1 MTDQSL
7 ASDPA
12 SGLPEKVSARLR
24 LERSVATLGMWS
36 YRAPLVT
43 LLIAALIVGALATQ
57 LPKTF
62 FLSDV
67 DRYLPTHHPERIQF
81 NLLREQFGRE
91 DFLLVAITPNE
102 VFDAGFLETL
112 RELHVRFEEELP
124 WVDDVQSL
132 VNARETRGAEDSLV
146 VDDLMAIWPQTE
158 MEIAKVGEIARAN
171 PFYRDLYLS
180 GDGRTAGIL
189 VRPVAYPSVEI
200 DELAGFDTIG
210 SEDDGSESVPLSD
223 AQLVEL
229 VLAVREIV
237 AESRNGGLEIY
248 VSGSPVVNYEIQSQ
262 TAADMVFFS
271 LCSFAAIALLLLI
284 VFRRLIAVLLPIALV
299 ATSVVATLG
308 AMAATGRPL
317 TFVSQIVPSF
327 ILAAGVGFAVHILA
341 IFFQRLDGGD
351 EQATAI
357 EGALRHSGP
366 AIVMSSLT
374 TAGGM
379 LSFVPAELIPVRDIG
394 FFVPFGVVWAALSA
408 ITVLPAI
415 LGLVSVRA
423 KDSGRADAD
432 GLTERALIACGLIGV
447 RHPIKVCGISV
458 GVLAVACLGI
468 PKITQE
474 YSPME
479 WLPEDNLGRV
489 ATNYIDQRMGGA
501 SGMELIF
508 DSGREN
514 GLHDPRVLEQI
525 SKIQRYAEATETA
538 GIEITKT
545 ISVVDIVKE
554 IHQALHDGDP
564 GQYVVSDDRRLIAQ
578 ELLLFENSGS
588 DDLEDVVDSQFR
600 LARISLKTPQGGAG
614 DQVRFLA
621 EHSQPMR
628 DIAGE
633 SDLAITGF
641 FRLGALVAVLISE
654 TAIVSYSLAFL
665 FITPLMIIFIG
676 SLRIGIVSMAPNLMP
691 ILIVMGV
698 MGWTQMPLDLLSVL
712 IGGIALGLVVDDTI
726 HMLHGF
732 RREFEELGDVE
743 EATIRTMRTTGRAL
757 FFTTVVL
764 TSAFMIYGFASSDTV
779 SNFGR
784 LTALAIA
791 LAFVF
796 DIFLSPALLALVCRG
811 HRRESGELGESS
823 THG

>member
-1 MTDQSL
+1 ML
-7 ASDPA
+7 
-12 SGLPEKVSARLR
+12 
-24 LERSVATLGMWS
+24 
-36 YRAPLVT
+36 LV
-43 LLIAALIVGALATQ
+43 VGALSTQ
-57 LPKTF
+57 LPKTV

-67 DRYLPTHHPERIQF
+67 DRYLPTDHPQRIQF

-91 DFLLVAITPNE
+91 DFLLVAATPKEIFNAE
-102 VFDAGFLETL
+102 FLATL
-112 RELHVRFEEELP
+112 RQLHERFEDELP
-124 WVDDVQSL
+124 WIDDVQSL
-132 VNARETRGAEDSLV
+132 INARETRGERDSLI
-146 VDDLMAIWPQTE
+146 VDDLMANWPTTAA
-158 MEIAKVGEIARAN
+158 EITKVEEIARAN

-180 GDGRTAGIL
+180 KDGRTAGIL
-189 VRPVAYPSVEI
+189 IRPVAYPSVDV
-200 DELAGFDTIG
+200 DEFEGFDG
-210 SEDDGSESVPLSD
+210 LDQEEAASESVSLTD
-223 AQLVEL
+223 GQLAEL

-237 AESRNGGLEIY
+237 AESRDGGLEIF
-248 VSGSPVVNYEIQSQ
+248 VSGSPAVNYEIQNQ

-271 LCSFAAIALLLLI
+271 LLSFSTIALLLLV

-299 ATSVVATLG
+299 TTTVIATLG
-308 AMAATGRPL
+308 AMAAVGRPL

-327 ILAAGVGFAVHILA
+327 ILAVGVGFSVHVLA

-351 EQATAI
+351 DQATAI
-357 EGALRHSGP
+357 EGALKHAGP

-374 TAGGM
+374 TAVGM
-379 LSFVPAELIPVRDIG
+379 LSFVPTELLPVRDIG
-394 FFVPFGVVWAALSA
+394 IFVPFGVVWAALSA
-408 ITVLPAI
+408 ILVLPAV

-423 KDSGRADAD
+423 KSNGRA
-432 GLTERALIACGLIGV
+432 GGIPLTERALIACGLFGA
-447 RHPIKVCGISV
+447 RHPIVVCGISV
-458 GVLAVACLGI
+458 GILLVACLGI

-474 YSPME
+474 YDPME
-479 WLPEDNLGRV
+479 WIPEDNLVRV
-489 ATNYIDQRMGGA
+489 ATSYIDQRMGGA
-501 SGMELIF
+501 SGIELIF

-525 SKIQRYAEATETA
+525 EEIQRYAEATQTT

-545 ISVVDIVKE
+545 ISIVDILKE
-554 IHQALHDGDP
+554 IHQALHGGDP
-564 GQYVVSDDRRLIAQ
+564 AKYVIPDDKRLIAQ

-600 LARISLKTPQGGAG
+600 LARISLKSPQVGAG
-614 DQVRFLA
+614 DQTRFLA
-621 EHSQPMR
+621 EHSEPMR

-654 TAIVSYSLAFL
+654 TAIVSYSLAFA
-665 FITPLMIIFIG
+665 FITPLMIFFIG
-676 SLRIGIVSMAPNLMP
+676 SLRTGIVSMAPNLMP

-726 HMLHGF
+726 HILHGF

-764 TSAFMIYGFASSDTV
+764 TCAFAIYGLASSETV

-784 LTALAIA
+784 LTAFAVA
-791 LAFVF
+791 LAFLF
-796 DIFLSPALLALVCRG
+796 DIFLSPALLALVYRG
-811 HRRESGELGESS
+811 RRRESDEIGESP
-823 THG
+823 TRG